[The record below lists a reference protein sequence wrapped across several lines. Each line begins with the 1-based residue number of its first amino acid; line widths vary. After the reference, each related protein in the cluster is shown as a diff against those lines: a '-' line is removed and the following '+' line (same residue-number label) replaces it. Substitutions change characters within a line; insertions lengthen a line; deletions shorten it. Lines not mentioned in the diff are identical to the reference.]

1 MSQLARVVELLLQLP
16 QQSPAR
22 LRCHVLRSCR
32 SVACADKAH
41 TVKGDGVAEAC
52 AVRTHAACTSTL
64 VALRPPL
71 RVCEPF
77 FKISFLALGSRSTS
91 GSCRVQTTATRCDCE
106 LVDHKSYAPIDSA
119 AWATYPDHPSLTSAC
134 AAHHNRR
141 RAPGVRFATSP
152 FFRRDRHNSQSREGV
167 SCAAV
172 LPGKTGPPV
181 PVLHPGRRG
190 GYKAKFTTTGHLRRG
205 PASSGSWP
213 SWRGLMQCQHKSVL
227 VPDMDRSPTLLSA
240 RSMLRGPT

>member
-1 MSQLARVVELLLQLP
+1 MI
-16 QQSPAR
+16 
-22 LRCHVLRSCR
+22 
-32 SVACADKAH
+32 ACADKAH

-91 GSCRVQTTATRCDCE
+91 GSCRVQTTGRRDATVSSSITSRMAHR
-106 LVDHKSYAPIDSA
+106 LGSLGYQPGPSK
-119 AWATYPDHPSLTSAC
+119 PDL
-134 AAHHNRR
+134 
-141 RAPGVRFATSP
+141 GVRCTAPTARVLCACDFATSP
-152 FFRRDRHNSQSREGV
+152 FFYGRSGTHRHNSQSREGV

-172 LPGKTGPPV
+172 LCGKTGPPV

-190 GYKAKFTTTGHLRRG
+190 G
-205 PASSGSWP
+205 
-213 SWRGLMQCQHKSVL
+213 
-227 VPDMDRSPTLLSA
+227 
-240 RSMLRGPT
+240 

>member
-1 MSQLARVVELLLQLP
+1 MSQLARVIELLLQLP

-41 TVKGDGVAEAC
+41 TVKGDGVAEAR

-119 AWATYPDHPSLTSAC
+119 AWATNPDHPSLTSAC
-134 AAHHNRR
+134 AAHHQPPACTW
-141 RAPGVRFATSP
+141 RATCLLLPL
-152 FFRRDRHNSQSREGV
+152 FFGRTQRHNSQSREGV

-172 LPGKTGPPV
+172 LLVRLAPPYPCFTRV
-181 PVLHPGRRG
+181 G
-190 GYKAKFTTTGHLRRG
+190 GGG
-205 PASSGSWP
+205 
-213 SWRGLMQCQHKSVL
+213 
-227 VPDMDRSPTLLSA
+227 
-240 RSMLRGPT
+240 

>member
-91 GSCRVQTTATRCDCE
+91 GSCRVQTTGRRDATVSSSITSRMAHR
-106 LVDHKSYAPIDSA
+106 LGSLGYQPGPSK
-119 AWATYPDHPSLTSAC
+119 PDL
-134 AAHHNRR
+134 
-141 RAPGVRFATSP
+141 GVRCTPPTAGVLGACDFATSP
-152 FFRRDRHNSQSREGV
+152 FFRRQRHNSQSREGV

-190 GYKAKFTTTGHLRRG
+190 G
-205 PASSGSWP
+205 
-213 SWRGLMQCQHKSVL
+213 
-227 VPDMDRSPTLLSA
+227 
-240 RSMLRGPT
+240 